1 MTKPIVAFRDFPK
14 APNNN
19 YNFPTFGTI
28 YDLAMATPIECAGQE
43 NGKPHLKLILL
54 HFITLLLESISNLLA
69 VLLWSL
75 NVREE
80 VKHSAGIYCFYKDLD
95 ENLTDTVERKVQQPH
110 CK

>member
-1 MTKPIVAFRDFPK
+1 MKIRPTEAELFRAHGQTDTRTIMTKLIVAFRDFPK

-54 HFITLLLESISNLLA
+54 LVITLLLESISNLLV
-69 VLLWSL
+69 VLL
-75 NVREE
+75 
-80 VKHSAGIYCFYKDLD
+80 
-95 ENLTDTVERKVQQPH
+95 
-110 CK
+110 